1 MPATYVTE
9 QELRDNLGIQDLY
22 PDSVIEECCQSAQ
35 DILNQFLW
43 FDSAPVVGTALQ
55 NNVATVMIANPA
67 IFNTGQSVTLAGC
80 GATYNGTYTITGTIP
95 WTAGTTTSLPSI
107 AFDRNLWN
115 WPNGYSFI
123 QFAKVA
129 ANLNFTRVLPYGSA
143 TGADTKTNSYATTPA
158 VREAAMILAVD
169 IFQAR
174 QVSQTGG
181 VTIDGF
187 SPSPYRMGNSM
198 IGKIR
203 GLIAGYTNPAA
214 MVGQMPTPI
223 TTLRATIATA
233 LANINVWNTYDFP
246 PPTITANSVIVAPAD
261 SYLTPSNNTNLNIS
275 PLANLKIILT
285 VPMLDNRGNL
295 NGIETLACAV
305 FKKLAT
311 SNIVMNIGSMS
322 APSVLSV
329 QSGDLLTA
337 SFDISVLT
345 SWE

>member
-55 NNVATVMIANPA
+55 NNVATVMISNSA

-129 ANLNFTRVLPYGSA
+129 ADVNFSRVLPYGSA

-187 SPSPYRMGNSM
+187 SPSPYRLGNSM

-203 GLIAGYTNPAA
+203 GLIAGYTNP
-214 MVGQMPTPI
+214 
-223 TTLRATIATA
+223 
-233 LANINVWNTYDFP
+233 
-246 PPTITANSVIVAPAD
+246 
-261 SYLTPSNNTNLNIS
+261 
-275 PLANLKIILT
+275 
-285 VPMLDNRGNL
+285 
-295 NGIETLACAV
+295 
-305 FKKLAT
+305 
-311 SNIVMNIGSMS
+311 GSMC
-322 APSVLSV
+322 
-329 QSGDLLTA
+329 G
-337 SFDISVLT
+337 
-345 SWE
+345 